1 MQVGN
6 GGQDHSIWGRPED
19 MAGPVPAYVVTPSAP
34 GSDVVAAMGAALA
47 AASEVFMKVDPA
59 YSTQLLAAAVKAYK

>member
-1 MQVGN
+1 
-6 GGQDHSIWGRPED
+6 